1 MSGEYLGS
9 RLTVGIDGSFGILRY
24 AFLAMATSSGTPGS
38 DIAGQSAPY
47 SLTEDM
53 LRRGFRRACNSDYA
67 DIALKAQPAD
77 GSVLCRASADGR
89 VSVWFDDKLAWS
101 ERFDTK
107 DEETAC
113 WLQAARTR
121 EITLISGDY
130 LLISGA
136 DVHPTAAADKRTLM
150 MAKIPTVWT

>member
-9 RLTVGIDGSFGILRY
+9 RLTVGIAGSFGTLWY
-24 AFLAMATSSGTPGS
+24 AFLALATSSRTPGS
-38 DIAGQSAPY
+38 DMAGQSAPN

-53 LRRGFRRACNSDYA
+53 LRRGFRRACNSDYS

-89 VSVWFDDKLAWS
+89 VSVWFDDNLAWS
-101 ERFDTK
+101 ERFDSK
-107 DEETAC
+107 DEETVR
-113 WLQAARTR
+113 WLEAARTR
-121 EITLISGDY
+121 EITLISGNY

-136 DVHPTAAADKRTLM
+136 DVDPTAAADKRTLV